1 MGRKRKLTSPV
12 KQAASAEKQPREE
25 QPPQE
30 EEEAEP
36 TEVELAI
43 VEEPESDPLAT
54 QGRQDVDDSDGGGDD
69 GTGSEW
75 EDKCRQWVVRQE
87 QPESTVPEPLQ
98 DHDHDEVAQLTSNAL
113 RRPLRDQLKDL
124 TEKQIQN
131 SVLFDCEWERCEFES
146 NDDLEYTK
154 HVEGHAQRYLAE
166 AVESEG
172 LVCYWDLCD
181 FRTSSATELESHVHF
196 HAYHS
201 RIKTYG
207 ASLNTCID
215 IPKCNNES
223 RRRNHIE
230 MYKASFRC
238 EWGNCDERF
247 NKVVPFFQHV
257 NDHVRDQ
264 FPVDRKSTKEIIKCE
279 WTHCP
284 QQYCRRSVALEHVR
298 RHSTERTIG
307 CYNCGSVYTSRLKY
321 IEHCRRQVDYQL
333 REIPCPDC
341 DKLFATTQLMK
352 DHRAV
357 HNKRYECPQCPMKWP
372 SQKALACH
380 IRYRHINEKPYKCHL
395 CEHRTV
401 TKADLDEHIITHDD
415 RKTFRCEEY
424 GCDAAYKCQKS
435 LKKHVDMAHYG
446 YGPSV
451 YACHLCKNTYRAGT
465 NLSKHL
471 EKIHHLK
478 RPPGFNRNVY
488 RAGDDGI
495 FRLRIDADMAS
506 TSEDPPAKSSASRP
520 RQLRKILP
528 KPSSTDDDDSDDLA
542 EDEEQEDREPDTFT
556 SYEIAT
562 VQPLSKAKF
571 AIELRPGEE
580 LPTPRLTNPRRKRC
594 KSPETASS
602 SEPHSASSPPPPAPC
617 PTPPLVQL
625 KQEPRCDSP
634 GSSSAS
640 AAKNIDDFT
649 VMRRYLKVE
658 KTEKPVLISYE
669 ETNAAGSVIRSETV
683 QTSEISRDRL
693 GRSELN

>member
-1 MGRKRKLTSPV
+1 MRNRKRRC
-12 KQAASAEKQPREE
+12 AC
-25 QPPQE
+25 
-30 EEEAEP
+30 
-36 TEVELAI
+36 LAR
-43 VEEPESDPLAT
+43 T
-54 QGRQDVDDSDGGGDD
+54 
-69 GTGSEW
+69 
-75 EDKCRQWVVRQE
+75 
-87 QPESTVPEPLQ
+87 
-98 DHDHDEVAQLTSNAL
+98 
-113 RRPLRDQLKDL
+113 LKACS
-124 TEKQIQN
+124 
-131 SVLFDCEWERCEFES
+131 SVLLVLTQS
-146 NDDLEYTK
+146 K
-154 HVEGHAQRYLAE
+154 
-166 AVESEG
+166 G

-401 TKADLDEHIITHDD
+401 SIHDLEGHLLSHKTKTEFKCPYKGCLKASKYEVTVQKHI
-415 RKTFRCEEY
+415 
-424 GCDAAYKCQKS
+424 YKDH
-435 LKKHVDMAHYG
+435 LG
-446 YGPSV
+446 YPMMV
-451 YACHLCKNTYRAGT
+451 YACHMCGKSTETAASM
-465 NLSKHL
+465 SKHMIKVH
-471 EKIHHLK
+471 ELK
-478 RPPGFNRNVY
+478 REPGYNRFVY
-488 RAGDDGI
+488 KQDTATDGKY
-495 FRLRIDADMAS
+495 RLRS
-506 TSEDPPAKSSASRP
+506 FLKSRTVAAAEES
-520 RQLRKILP
+520 
-528 KPSSTDDDDSDDLA
+528 KPDLA
-542 EDEEQEDREPDTFT
+542 LKKEVITE
-556 SYEIAT
+556 
-562 VQPLSKAKF
+562 VKPLPMVADISNL
-571 AIELRPGEE
+571 E
-580 LPTPRLTNPRRKRC
+580 
-594 KSPETASS
+594 
-602 SEPHSASSPPPPAPC
+602 
-617 PTPPLVQL
+617 
-625 KQEPRCDSP
+625 
-634 GSSSAS
+634 
-640 AAKNIDDFT
+640 
-649 VMRRYLKVE
+649 RYLCPKREVNE
-658 KTEKPVLISYE
+658 VPEWEMAEIVPVWRTQAARKTYENKTRVLALKE
-669 ETNAAGSVIRSETV
+669 F
-683 QTSEISRDRL
+683 
-693 GRSELN
+693 